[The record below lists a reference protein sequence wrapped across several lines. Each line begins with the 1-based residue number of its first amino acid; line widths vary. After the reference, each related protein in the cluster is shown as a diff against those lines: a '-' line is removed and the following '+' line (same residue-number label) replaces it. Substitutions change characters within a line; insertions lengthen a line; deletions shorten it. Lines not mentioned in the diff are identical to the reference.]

1 MNKYISF
8 GFFILFLATFVAC
21 GEGNLT
27 QTTVDEPVDN
37 TSATFELEQLTQPE
51 IQATLAGVLPDPGV
65 VELVT
70 PDDLSPVELE
80 RINLLRNAISMGLDV
95 GRDQFDERVGLFLQ
109 EMGLVDVYDVDLT
122 PEPFSGLLEEA
133 EDCPFLANY
142 DNGFETTGFTCD
154 YLVDQAVRE
163 SYSELSLILSTEE
176 YPEEVADDVEAGF
189 WFEQGAISGI
199 EEQRVRIQFELEQLQ
214 LCNQAPTPIE
224 SSYDKGLLIGRQLFA
239 DEFNAYLETQGFP
252 PEYPQMQ
259 PIEVCHADMAFLDPA
274 YNDSVDRVDETP
286 NDSPLCAGYTPPTP
300 EDSLYFEE
308 AEIDYLQGIRDGV
321 EQEYALAAVSVFQE
335 IPCVVADPIV
345 VDLDA
350 DGIELTTIED
360 GVNFN
365 FWNNGR
371 SQAISWVQPDDGFLA
386 LDRNGNGMI
395 DNGSEL
401 FGNVGDEIGDYADGF
416 EALSHLDTNNNTM
429 IDDGDELWNKLVIW
443 QDVNTD
449 GASTPNELINLD
461 STGVF
466 AIPLGSLDVN
476 LVSNGNHIPK
486 VSYMLASEGSLMFGD
501 ADLRIAP
508 YPRLI
513 FVRYTED

>member
-1 MNKYISF
+1 M
-8 GFFILFLATFVAC
+8 
-21 GEGNLT
+21 
-27 QTTVDEPVDN
+27 
-37 TSATFELEQLTQPE
+37 
-51 IQATLAGVLPDPGV
+51 
-65 VELVT
+65 
-70 PDDLSPVELE
+70 
-80 RINLLRNAISMGLDV
+80 
-95 GRDQFDERVGLFLQ
+95 
-109 EMGLVDVYDVDLT
+109 
-122 PEPFSGLLEEA
+122 
-133 EDCPFLANY
+133 
-142 DNGFETTGFTCD
+142 
-154 YLVDQAVRE
+154 
-163 SYSELSLILSTEE
+163 
-176 YPEEVADDVEAGF
+176 
-189 WFEQGAISGI
+189 
-199 EEQRVRIQFELEQLQ
+199 
-214 LCNQAPTPIE
+214 
-224 SSYDKGLLIGRQLFA
+224 
-239 DEFNAYLETQGFP
+239 
-252 PEYPQMQ
+252 
-259 PIEVCHADMAFLDPA
+259 
-274 YNDSVDRVDETP
+274 
-286 NDSPLCAGYTPPTP
+286 
-300 EDSLYFEE
+300 
-308 AEIDYLQGIRDGV
+308 
-321 EQEYALAAVSVFQE
+321 
-335 IPCVVADPIV
+335 
-345 VDLDA
+345 DLDA